1 MLMVIINT
9 GLPVGTKGRNSL
21 GFTLKQNYN
30 QGINLQGESMT
41 PLLQVETVKQ

>member
-9 GLPVGTKGRNSL
+9 GLPDATKGRNSL